1 LKLKKKDQKTNLFYF
16 SFTNHH
22 KLLPQSLDSP
32 NLKNSK
38 PKVPK
43 KLTQRFERL
52 NLGKNRSLKPEK

>member
-1 LKLKKKDQKTNLFYF
+1 MNPFYF
-16 SFTNHH
+16 CFTTHL
-22 KLLPQSLDSP
+22 KSLPQSLDSP

-52 NLGKNRSLKPEK
+52 KLGKNRSLKPEE